1 MGRFSSDPI
10 TNGTR
15 PRYFQIAGKVRQNN
29 PGRKMGQS
37 VETSI
42 KELYILP
49 FDKRLEYLRN
59 ILVFKALNNLAQNFI
74 TALLI
79 VSNYIHNS
87 GTRNAKYNLILPKVR
102 TSMAKNTFKFSA
114 ARSWKESI
122 PKRH

>member
-1 MGRFSSDPI
+1 MGRLSSDPI

-15 PRYFQIAGKVRQNN
+15 PRYFQIAEKVRQNN

-87 GTRNAKYNLILPKVR
+87 GILPKVR